1 MTTVLDA
8 PVRTA
13 TPTAPD
19 NRAEGLR
26 AYAALTAA
34 TQGPTAAQ
42 QLAAARA
49 AAQEAAARRAA
60 QETAAPAAPGAGRT
74 LPAGTAPRGF
84 ALYVGIDE
92 AKAAASGI
100 SLGVLVDAL
109 RRTLADLA
117 PAAETYATVALAPAG
132 AGGRDVDVVRLA
144 LHEPSAVARTKP
156 EPEPEIETSPGVI
169 VDISRKRVVI
179 DAESAAF
186 TFKEFELLQYLVLR
200 EGRTIERTELVS
212 SLWQGSTD
220 EDAPGERTI
229 DVHVRR
235 LRAKL
240 GRYEDIVRTVR
251 GVGYRFDRHADVVIR
266 YGHGTPSPDRF

>member
-1 MTTVLDA
+1 MSTSALLDRPAA
-8 PVRTA
+8 PARHLRAV
-13 TPTAPD
+13 TAP
-19 NRAEGLR
+19 
-26 AYAALTAA
+26 TPV
-34 TQGPTAAQ
+34 Q
-42 QLAAARA
+42 
-49 AAQEAAARRAA
+49 
-60 QETAAPAAPGAGRT
+60 APAAPTPSPAPQQAQPARA

-92 AKAAASGI
+92 AKAAASGV

-109 RRTLADLA
+109 RRTIAELA
-117 PAAETYATVALAPAG
+117 PAAETYATVALAPVG

-144 LHEPSAVARTKP
+144 LHEPSAIARTKQD
-156 EPEPEIETSPGVI
+156 EPEDEDRGAGGVV
-169 VDISRKRVVI
+169 VDISRKRVLI
-179 DAESAAF
+179 DGESASF

-200 EGRTIERTELVS
+200 EGRTIERTELVT
-212 SLWQGSTD
+212 SLWQGATED
-220 EDAPGERTI
+220 EAPGERTI